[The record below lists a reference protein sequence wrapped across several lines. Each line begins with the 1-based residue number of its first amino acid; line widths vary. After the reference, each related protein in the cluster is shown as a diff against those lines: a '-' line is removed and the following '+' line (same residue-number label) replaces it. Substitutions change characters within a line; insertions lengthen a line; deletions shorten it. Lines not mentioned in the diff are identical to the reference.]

1 MSLYLIIFGI
11 STFLFWIGSK
21 QKSKWNLFALLAIIL
36 PCYLAA
42 HRGIGIGTD
51 TETYYNLYEQCSG
64 PYEWEYLSLRFNVEP
79 SYFLISKL
87 SSYITGFSS
96 LSFIYQVI
104 TIGFIYLS
112 AWEFRKY
119 INLWLVILMYFCFMY
134 SASLNIVRQ
143 CAAVSILLYGS
154 KFLVKSKIKL
164 FWLFVLTGTFVH
176 TSCAIASCFIYAIYY
191 ISFRLV
197 RFKQIGIGLYLIGLG
212 ILLIGFLKLASLLGF
227 LGFGRMAIY
236 ADVYAVSRSS
246 YVSVTEIT
254 YRFFFAVMIWIGCNY
269 GIISNRIK
277 LPYYLLFITEVS
289 LMMLGMYNGYLVR
302 LAAYMTVY
310 QLFLIPML
318 CKSPKYAKSSAP
330 IASAIIVITALA
342 YWWWTIVHNGTHE
355 VIPYYFN

>member
-1 MSLYLIIFGI
+1 
-11 STFLFWIGSK
+11 
-21 QKSKWNLFALLAIIL
+21 
-36 PCYLAA
+36 
-42 HRGIGIGTD
+42 
-51 TETYYNLYEQCSG
+51 
-64 PYEWEYLSLRFNVEP
+64 
-79 SYFLISKL
+79 
-87 SSYITGFSS
+87 
-96 LSFIYQVI
+96 
-104 TIGFIYLS
+104 
-112 AWEFRKY
+112 
-119 INLWLVILMYFCFMY
+119 
-134 SASLNIVRQ
+134 
-143 CAAVSILLYGS
+143 
-154 KFLVKSKIKL
+154 
-164 FWLFVLTGTFVH
+164 
-176 TSCAIASCFIYAIYY
+176 
-191 ISFRLV
+191 
-197 RFKQIGIGLYLIGLG
+197 
-212 ILLIGFLKLASLLGF
+212 
-227 LGFGRMAIY
+227 MAIY